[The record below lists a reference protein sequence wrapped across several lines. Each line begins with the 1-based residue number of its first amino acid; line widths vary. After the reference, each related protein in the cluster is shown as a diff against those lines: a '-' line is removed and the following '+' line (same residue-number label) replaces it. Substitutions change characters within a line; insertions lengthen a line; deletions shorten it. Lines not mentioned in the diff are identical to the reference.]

1 MAGLKYSIVVDTLA
15 TFGLSIWEKPREVLE
30 MVANAGYDAVDFT
43 AEPDRIDLKVYRE
56 IAGMV
61 RSLGLE
67 VAALLGAW
75 ATWHAGEP
83 RDLASTDE
91 EVRRHAV
98 GYAHKC
104 TETGSGAECAGL

>member
-56 IAGMV
+56 IAGPGPWV
-61 RSLGLE
+61 WKSQRCLERGRPGTRGSQETWRRRTKRSD
-67 VAALLGAW
+67 ATRSAMPINALNW
-75 ATWHAGEP
+75 Q
-83 RDLASTDE
+83 RS
-91 EVRRHAV
+91 
-98 GYAHKC
+98 
-104 TETGSGAECAGL
+104 